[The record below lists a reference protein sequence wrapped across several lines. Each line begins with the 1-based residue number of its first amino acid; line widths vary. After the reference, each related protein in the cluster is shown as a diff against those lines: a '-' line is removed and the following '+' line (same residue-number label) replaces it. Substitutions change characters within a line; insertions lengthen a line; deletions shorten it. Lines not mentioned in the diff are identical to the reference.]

1 MIYKWL
7 VPAWQQ
13 LLAQRTTLHHAL
25 LIHGPAGI
33 GKSAFADELAR
44 SLLCE
49 SPLPDG
55 AACGRCSACGWFAQ
69 GNHPDLRRLAPASVE
84 EGGDSD
90 AGAGAGEE
98 PAGKAGGP
106 SGSKS
111 GGRSGSKPSRDIR
124 IDQVRALERF
134 TEVGGHRGA
143 TRIVLIDPADAM
155 NAAAANALLKTL
167 EEPGGGTRFVL
178 VTDRPDAL
186 PATIRSRCRT
196 LALPLPPADEA
207 AAWLAADVGVD
218 LAQARAWLAAAGG
231 APLRARRFADP
242 AQAAIHRLVVETV
255 AGLPETGV
263 VQAADALADVPPAIW
278 VATLQAWVV
287 DLQRVCVG
295 APPRYFPDRAE
306 RLGALARRAGLAALD
321 RLAARLDRSA
331 RAVDHPLNPRLM
343 VEDALLDVRA
353 ALTARAV

>member
-1 MIYKWL
+1 MIYHWL
-7 VPAWQQ
+7 TPIWKQ
-13 LLAQRTTLHHAL
+13 LLAQRATLHHAL
-25 LIHGPAGI
+25 LIHGPASI
-33 GKSAFADELAR
+33 GKSAFAEELAR

-69 GNHPDLRRLAPASVE
+69 GNHPDFRRLAPASAE
-84 EGGDSD
+84 EGGDGD
-90 AGAGAGEE
+90 AGAGEE

-106 SGSKS
+106 SGGK
-111 GGRSGSKPSRDIR
+111 GGSRSGSKPSRDIR

-134 TEVGGHRGA
+134 TGVGGHRGS

-167 EEPGGGTRFVL
+167 EEPSGGARFVL

-186 PATIRSRCRT
+186 PATIRSRCRM
-196 LALPLPPADEA
+196 LALHLPATDEA
-207 AAWLAADVGVD
+207 APWLAADAGVD

-255 AGLPETGV
+255 AGLPETGI
-263 VQAADALADVPPAIW
+263 VQAADALVDVAPAIW
-278 VATLQAWVV
+278 VATLQTWVV

-321 RLAARLDRSA
+321 RLAVRLDRTA

-343 VEDALLDVRA
+343 VEDALLEVRA
-353 ALTARAV
+353 ALAARAA

>member
-1 MIYKWL
+1 MIYEWL
-7 VPAWQQ
+7 APAWQQ
-13 LLAQRTTLHHAL
+13 LLAQRATLHHAL

-33 GKSAFADELAR
+33 GKSALAEELAR

-69 GNHPDLRRLAPASVE
+69 GNHPDFRRLAPASAE
-84 EGGDSD
+84 EGGDGE
-90 AGAGAGEE
+90 AGANEE
-98 PAGKAGGP
+98 PARTAGGTT
-106 SGSKS
+106 GSKS
-111 GGRSGSKPSRDIR
+111 GGKSGTKPSRDIR

-134 TEVGGHRGA
+134 TGVGGHRGS

-155 NAAAANALLKTL
+155 NAAAANALLKTP

-186 PATIRSRCRT
+186 PATIRSRCRM
-196 LALPLPPADEA
+196 LALRLPAPIEA
-207 AAWLAADVGVD
+207 AAWLAADASVAP
-218 LAQARAWLAAAGG
+218 AQAQAWLAAVGG

-263 VQAADALADVPPAIW
+263 VQAADALADVAPAIW

-306 RLGALARRAGLAALD
+306 RLGALARRSGLAALD
-321 RLAARLDRSA
+321 HLAVRLDRAA

-343 VEDALLDVRA
+343 IEDALLDVRA
-353 ALTARAV
+353 ALTARAA

>member
-1 MIYKWL
+1 MIYQWL
-7 VPAWQQ
+7 EPAWREV
-13 LLAQRTTLHHAL
+13 LAQRATLHHAL
-25 LIHGPAGI
+25 LIHGPTGI
-33 GKSAFADELAR
+33 GKSAFAEKLAQ

-69 GNHPDLRRLAPASVE
+69 GNHPDFRRLAPAAAE
-84 EGGDSD
+84 EGGDGEVS
-90 AGAGAGEE
+90 AGEE
-98 PAGKAGGP
+98 RA
-106 SGSKS
+106 SKS
-111 GGRSGSKPSRDIR
+111 GGKSGTRSGSKPSRDIR

-143 TRIVLIDPADAM
+143 IRIVLIDPADAL

-167 EEPGGGTRFVL
+167 EEPGGAMRFLL
-178 VTDRPDAL
+178 VTDRPDVL
-186 PATIRSRCRT
+186 PATVRSRCR
-196 LALPLPPADEA
+196 ALPLPLPAADVA
-207 AAWLAADVGVD
+207 AAWLAADAGVD
-218 LAQARAWLAAAGG
+218 SAQARAWLAAAGG
-231 APLRARRFADP
+231 APLRARRLADP

-263 VQAADALADVPPAIW
+263 LQAADALADVAAAIW

-306 RLGALARRAGLAALD
+306 RLGALARRSGLVALD
-321 RLAARLDRSA
+321 RLAVRLDRAA

-343 VEDALLDVRA
+343 IEDALLDVRA
-353 ALTARAV
+353 ALVARAS